1 MTLALVLFAVAA
13 VVGITMAAV
22 RFRGKP
28 YPSMTVAL
36 VHGIAAAAGLIAL
49 IVAVQKPGASLAT
62 SALVVFLVA
71 AAGGFVLF
79 FRHLRKLALPIWLV
93 LVHAVVAVAAFVTL
107 LVSVTGT

>member
-36 VHGIAAAAGLIAL
+36 VHGVAAAAGLITL
-49 IVAVQKPGASLAT
+49 IVAVQKPGAALAT

-93 LVHAVVAVAAFVTL
+93 LVHAIVAVAAFVTL
-107 LVSVTGT
+107 LVSVTGA